1 MLSLEEIKNAVS
13 LVCKKYDVDRAY
25 LFGSYSRGEADED
38 SDVDIR
44 IDTSKDNPKLKSI
57 LKVCSLQCDLEDIL
71 HKEVQVI
78 TCLPSPDDKLNAIF
92 RENVLNDEVLIYANQ
107 S

>member
-13 LVCKKYDVDRAY
+13 VVCKKYDVDRAY

-44 IDTSKDNPKLKSI
+44 IDSKKRNPKLKS
-57 LKVCSLQCDLEDIL
+57 LLQLCGFECDLEDIL
-71 HKEVQVI
+71 HKKIQVI
-78 TCLPSPDDKLNAIF
+78 TKLPDVEDKLNSIF
-92 RENVLNDEVLIYANQ
+92 RENVMRDEVLIYEKQ
-107 S
+107 

>member
-1 MLSLEEIKNAVS
+1 MLSIEEIKNAVAAF
-13 LVCKKYDVDRAY
+13 CQKYDVNRAY

-44 IDTSKDNPKLKSI
+44 IDSKK
-57 LKVCSLQCDLEDIL
+57 
-71 HKEVQVI
+71 
-78 TCLPSPDDKLNAIF
+78 
-92 RENVLNDEVLIYANQ
+92 RE